1 MGRFIRGRLAVGL
14 LCSLLLS
21 SLVSAQPDGGL
32 KKGVLLV
39 AAPQLSDARFQRS
52 VILVV
57 DHGQKGTMGFRLN
70 QPTQMPLSYFVPALK
85 KKNRPDIDVLF
96 QGGPIDVRNVY
107 VLTRT
112 RRVHPSMHQVTGNVY
127 AAKGLRALGHMLD
140 QLAADETL
148 RAFVGY
154 VGWGPRQ
161 LEAEVQRGDWLVV
174 AADEGLIFSPPDA
187 PLWERLTKGRLGE
200 WL

>member
-1 MGRFIRGRLAVGL
+1 MGCFIRWGLAVGL
-14 LCSLLLS
+14 LCSLLLPS
-21 SLVSAQPDGGL
+21 SAYAQPQVGL

-39 AAPQLSDARFQRS
+39 ATPQLSDARFQRS

-57 DHGQKGTMGFRLN
+57 DHGQKGTMGLRLN
-70 QPTQMPLSYFVPALK
+70 QPTQMPLSYLVPALK
-85 KKNRPDIDVLF
+85 KKNRPDLDVLF
-96 QGGPIDVRNVY
+96 QGGPINARNVY

-127 AAKGLRALGHMLD
+127 AAIGLRALGHMLD
-140 QLAADETL
+140 QLAEDETL
-148 RAFVGY
+148 RAFVGH

-161 LEAEVQRGDWLVV
+161 LEEEVRRGDWQIV
-174 AADEGLIFSPPDA
+174 AADEELIFSPPDT
-187 PLWERLTKGRLGE
+187 PLWERLTKERFGE